1 MEKECIKCNVFL
13 PLDNFHKS
21 NASCDGHINTCKICK
36 KEFNKKYSNV
46 SKKQKDKEYYLKN
59 KEIIRIKQ
67 KLWSE
72 NNKDKK
78 KQININWAKN
88 NPDKIKETGR
98 KATQKWRENNPEKS
112 KESTKKYYLNNK
124 HRHAY
129 RYILKNTLT
138 RLGRKK
144 EGHTIDLLG
153 YSAIELKG
161 YITKLFT
168 ESMTWDNYGEWHI
181 DHIKPV
187 SSFPIETSMN
197 VVNALSN
204 LQPLWATT
212 REINGVTYLGNLN
225 KNKNL

>member
-1 MEKECIKCNVFL
+1 MEKECIKCNKNL
-13 PLDNFHKS
+13 SLDNFHKS
-21 NASCDGHINTCKICK
+21 KASVDGHINTCKICK
-36 KEFNKKYSNV
+36 KEFNQKYSKIN
-46 SKKQKDKEYYLKN
+46 KKEIDKRYYEKN
-59 KEIIRIKQ
+59 KSSIKLKQ

-78 KQININWAKN
+78 IEINLNWAKN
-88 NPDKIKETGR
+88 NPDKIKESGR
-98 KATQKWRENNPEKS
+98 KATQKWRKTNPEKS
-112 KESTKKYYLNNK
+112 KASVKKYYLNNK
-124 HRHAY
+124 HRYAY
-129 RYILKNTLT
+129 RYILKNTLS

-153 YSAIELKG
+153 YSAIELKE

-168 ESMTWDNYGEWHI
+168 TGMTWDNYGEWHI

-187 SSFPIETSMN
+187 SSFPIDTPMN